1 MATSARKIRTRNVS
15 IKAASYKVSPPL
27 WGAYFIC
34 GTKLDRFAR
43 GWRRQRRAGCG
54 TLLRRLRHAVLVLT
68 SGGTQR
74 AKSETLAHS
83 LVDLCAV
90 APFVWRESHHRLV
103 YLGRN
108 GQRAVGRLFG
118 PWPRDR
124 KRLCCRWPRG
134 LDPRRSSHFAPKFL
148 ICLKI
153 RIAGSPSWTIFARL
167 RSLAGNIIALT
178 TAERSFIVP

>member
-1 MATSARKIRTRNVS
+1 MSQDGVRADYVHPSSLALHWDRPKPLSRITALV
-15 IKAASYKVSPPL
+15 ASHLSK
-27 WGAYFIC
+27 
-34 GTKLDRFAR
+34 RFHLE
-43 GWRRQRRAGCG
+43 GCG
-54 TLLRRLRHAVLVLT
+54 TLLRRLRHTVLVLT

-103 YLGRN
+103 YLGGN
-108 GQRAVGRLFG
+108 GQRAVGRLSG
-118 PWPRDR
+118 PCPRDR

-134 LDPRRSSHFAPKFL
+134 LDPRRSSHFAPRFL

-153 RIAGSPSWTIFARL
+153 RIAGSPSRTIFARL

>member
-15 IKAASYKVSPPL
+15 IKGASYKVSPAL
-27 WGAYFIC
+27 LAAYFIC

-103 YLGRN
+103 YLGGDRQ
-108 GQRAVGRLFG
+108 GALGGAF
-118 PWPRDR
+118 WP
-124 KRLCCRWPRG
+124 LP
-134 LDPRRSSHFAPKFL
+134 H
-148 ICLKI
+148 
-153 RIAGSPSWTIFARL
+153 
-167 RSLAGNIIALT
+167 
-178 TAERSFIVP
+178 